1 MSEKDLR
8 EKILSLTKEYAS
20 IVNSNKKFIP
30 GKTVIPFAARYFDE
44 EEYINLVDAALD
56 AWFTT
61 RRWIEEGDVM

>member
-1 MSEKDLR
+1 MSEKELR

-30 GKTVIPFAARYFDE
+30 GKTVIPFAAHYFDE

-56 AWFTT
+56 AWLTT
-61 RRWIEEGDVM
+61 RRWIEEGDVL

>member
-1 MSEKDLR
+1 MSEKELR

-20 IVNSNKKFIP
+20 IVNKKFIP
-30 GKTVIPFAARYFDE
+30 GKTVILFAARYFDE
-44 EEYINLVDAALD
+44 DEYINLVDAALD